1 MDSFAMDARSMFAS
15 LLPRRYRSRWLI
27 GRDADLETGALIS
40 GMFQTIIFGGAY
52 ILALINQ
59 LPTLMARAAAIVS
72 QADNGASIN
81 VTQVRLSAGVLGLVN
96 FATQPWNMISGYLAA
111 EGILRFIGAM
121 AGDVRGTLPLYLI
134 SLTHELLE
142 RTGTAIDQW
151 RVISDDVQQSQDES
165 CDLRV
170 LSCRPKPEWNTDITI
185 RYLGEF
191 YVLIGEERSGG
202 ARPFVYKLQKHP
214 SGRLVR
220 GIREYR
226 PEDRTTASMW

>member
-1 MDSFAMDARSMFAS
+1 MDSFVMDARSLFAS

-27 GRDADLETGALIS
+27 GRDADLEMGTLIS
-40 GMFQTIIFGGAY
+40 GMLQTIVFGGAY
-52 ILALINQ
+52 ILALVNQ
-59 LPTLMARAAAIVS
+59 LPTLMAQAAAVVL

-81 VTQVRLSAGVLGLVN
+81 VMQVRVSAGVLGLVN
-96 FATQPWNMISGYLAA
+96 FATQPWNMISGYLAV

-134 SLTHELLE
+134 SLTHKLAE
-142 RTGTAIDQW
+142 RTVSAIDEW
-151 RVISDDVQQSQDES
+151 RAISDDVQQSRDES

-170 LSCRPKPEWNTDITI
+170 LSCRPKLEWNRDITI

-191 YVLIGEERSGG
+191 YALIGEERSGG
-202 ARPFVYKLQKHP
+202 PRPFVYKLQKHP
-214 SGRLVR
+214 SGRLIR

-226 PEDRTTASMW
+226 PGGRTAASML